1 MVTAIIGEM
10 TIVFVI
16 TLQACNLLP
25 NEKYRIG
32 EIDYIVLFANTNTM
46 TSEKFWFKSKA
57 KEKTIMNHGDFKPS
71 QS

>member
-1 MVTAIIGEM
+1 MVGSIPMVTAIIGEM

-32 EIDYIVLFANTNTM
+32 EIDYILVLFA
-46 TSEKFWFKSKA
+46 K
-57 KEKTIMNHGDFKPS
+57 
-71 QS
+71 

>member
-1 MVTAIIGEM
+1 MVGSIQMMTAIIGEM

-46 TSEKFWFKSKA
+46 TSEKF
-57 KEKTIMNHGDFKPS
+57 
-71 QS
+71 